1 MSDRDTLA
9 DLIDE
14 LAWIS
19 AGLVSRAALSSR
31 PGESTALYDLARKSD
46 AVVRRLAGWRPPARE
61 ITTAEQLA
69 ELDTA
74 FPCVIRENP
83 ADSTDFYP
91 AMWEMGFQV
100 GWCRA
105 GQMYDPDDCTPTL
118 PATVLVLPTEE
129 ASHHKGATL
138 QCGKCGAVAHAPV
151 SPDGRVPIQP
161 LVGWT
166 VIPDQHV
173 VRCPSCPAEDP
184 ACPHDSRSGADGR
197 WRCDQCGA
205 DCGPN
210 TYLTTTEETTDVE

>member
-9 DLIDE
+9 TTIFGMWHADVTTGQI
-14 LAWIS
+14 A
-19 AGLVSRAALSSR
+19 
-31 PGESTALYDLARKSD
+31 D
-46 AVVRRLAGWRPPARE
+46 AVIASGWTPPGRE

-129 ASHHKGATL
+129 A
-138 QCGKCGAVAHAPV
+138 
-151 SPDGRVPIQP
+151 GR
-161 LVGWT
+161 G
-166 VIPDQHV
+166 
-173 VRCPSCPAEDP
+173 
-184 ACPHDSRSGADGR
+184 
-197 WRCDQCGA
+197 
-205 DCGPN
+205 
-210 TYLTTTEETTDVE
+210 